1 MMSNSHGQD
10 HIYKEWYPMP
20 VEEIAVGVL
29 AGIARLCAWLIIE
42 AFLHGICWG
51 IGWATLKAF
60 TLGAY
65 PKAETSLGSVIAVGI
80 VVLLLFLFGLAIYS
94 S

>member
-1 MMSNSHGQD
+1 
-10 HIYKEWYPMP
+10 MP

-29 AGIARLCAWLIIE
+29 VGIARLCAWLIFE
-42 AFLHGICWG
+42 AFLQGICWG

-60 TLGAY
+60 TLGTY
-65 PKAETSLGSVIAVGI
+65 PKAETSIGSVIVVGI

>member
-1 MMSNSHGQD
+1 V
-10 HIYKEWYPMP
+10 P
-20 VEEIAVGVL
+20 VEEIAAGVL
-29 AGIARLCAWLIIE
+29 GSVARLCLWFVVE
-42 AFLHGICWG
+42 VFLHGICRG

-65 PKAETSLGSVIAVGI
+65 PKAEASIGSVIAVGI

-94 S
+94 L